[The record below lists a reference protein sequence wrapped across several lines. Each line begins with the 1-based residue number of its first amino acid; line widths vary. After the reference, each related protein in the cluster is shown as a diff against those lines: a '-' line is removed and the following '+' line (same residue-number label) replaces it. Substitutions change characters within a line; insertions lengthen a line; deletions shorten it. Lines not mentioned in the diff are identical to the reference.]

1 MIIETGEACRLITFR
16 VDGFGVGRF
25 VMLDDVHSRD
35 LISLV
40 NSEELDGL
48 EETEDGDATD
58 DVPGEDCPGPGQ
70 VPDEHHQ
77 GGVTASVDQA

>member
-1 MIIETGEACRLITFR
+1 
-16 VDGFGVGRF
+16 
-25 VMLDDVHSRD
+25 MLDDVHSRD

-48 EETEDGDATD
+48 EETEDCDAAD
-58 DVPGEDCPGPGQ
+58 DVPGEDGPGPGQ

-77 GGVTASVDQA
+77 GRVAASVHQA

>member
-1 MIIETGEACRLITFR
+1 
-16 VDGFGVGRF
+16 
-25 VMLDDVHSRD
+25 MLDDVHSSD
-35 LISLV
+35 LVSLV

-48 EETEDGDATD
+48 EETEDGDAAD

-77 GGVTASVDQA
+77 GGVAASVHQA